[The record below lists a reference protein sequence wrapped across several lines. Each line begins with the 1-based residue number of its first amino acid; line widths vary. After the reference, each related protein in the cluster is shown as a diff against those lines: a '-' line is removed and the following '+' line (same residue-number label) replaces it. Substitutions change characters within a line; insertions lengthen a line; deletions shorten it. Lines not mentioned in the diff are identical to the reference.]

1 MWRSK
6 KVIIVAVL
14 GALVLAGSIGGVV
27 YAQTGNTP
35 TSKALL
41 AQTGNATSNN
51 TILARVAK
59 ILGIDQQKVADAFV
73 QAQNEAQAEAL
84 DNYLNNL
91 VAQGKITRAQA
102 DQYKSWLQS
111 RPDMTQYGQQLRD
124 WQAAR
129 PGIPP
134 ELEAWQEARPDVPL
148 LGGTGIPPQGGFGGH
163 GPRGGMMRSGRPPF

>member
-27 YAQTGNTP
+27 YAQTSNSLPG
-35 TSKALL
+35 KALL
-41 AQTGNATSNN
+41 AQTGNTTSNK

-59 ILGIDQQKVADAFV
+59 ILGIDQQKVADAFT
-73 QAQNEAQAEAL
+73 QARTEAQTESL

-134 ELEAWQEARPDVPL
+134 ELKAWQDAKPAVPL
-148 LGGTGIPPQGGFGGH
+148 PRGFGGRGH
-163 GPRGGMMRSGRPPF
+163 RGGMMRGGRLF